1 VSPPTLSPP
10 AHGGAP
16 LEGGA
21 AGARRGR
28 DGVRDPDREEERD
41 GTSALGLLG
50 RFPPVVWLARHPSV
64 ADVLLAVAYLGPAF
78 ASLNPHT
85 RVAGYRD
92 ADALAWTLQGLIA
105 LALVWRRRSPIAV
118 LLAVVGLAT
127 AYHAFGYP
135 PGPATIAVGIAIGT
149 VAAREPRRVSL
160 WLLALS
166 GVAAV
171 ADGFGHFVGN
181 SVVLVAAWALGDNLR
196 TRRAYVRALEER
208 AARLEADR
216 DQRVREATR
225 AERARIAR
233 ELHDVV
239 AHHVSVMVVQAGGA
253 RRSLDRS
260 PDRARD
266 ALATIEETGRDAL
279 NEMRRL
285 LGMLRE
291 AIGEDEGRT
300 PQPRVRELGRLVD
313 QMRDA
318 GLHVDLRVDGDPDGV
333 PPGVDLSV
341 YRIVQEALTNTLKH
355 AGPARAHVRIG
366 YSKDRVDIEVVDDGR
381 GAAANASVRQTHDGG
396 HGLVGMR
403 ERVAIFGGDVKVGP
417 RQGGGFAVNASLPW
431 RANGR

>member
-1 VSPPTLSPP
+1 V
-10 AHGGAP
+10 
-16 LEGGA
+16 GA
-21 AGARRGR
+21 AGARRGPDDGREPHR
-28 DGVRDPDREEERD
+28 DD
-41 GTSALGLLG
+41 ALPAVGLLG
-50 RFPPVVWLARHPSV
+50 RFPLFRWLVRHPTS
-64 ADVLLAVAYLGPAF
+64 ADLLLAAAYVVAAY

-85 RVAGYRD
+85 RVEGDYRH
-92 ADALAWTLQGLIA
+92 ADALAWTLQA
-105 LALVWRRRSPIAV
+105 LVAVALVWRRRSPVVV
-118 LLAVVGLAT
+118 LCVETGLT
-127 AYHAFGYP
+127 AAFNAFGYP
-135 PGPATIAVGIAIGT
+135 PGPAVLAVGIALAT
-149 VAAREPRRVSL
+149 VAARESRRISL
-160 WLLALS
+160 WLLAVA

-171 ADGFGHFVGN
+171 TGGFGHFVGN
-181 SVVLVAAWALGDNLR
+181 AVVLVLAWALGDNLR
-196 TRRAYVRALEER
+196 TRRAYVSALEER
-208 AARLEADR
+208 AARFEADR

-260 PDRARD
+260 PDRARE
-266 ALATIEETGRDAL
+266 ALTTIEETGRDAL

-291 AIGEDEGRT
+291 AIGEEEGRT

-318 GLHVDLRVDGDPDGV
+318 GLDVDLRVEGDPVGV

-355 AGPARAHVRIG
+355 AGPARALVRIG

-381 GAAANASVRQTHDGG
+381 GAAATASGPYARDGG

-403 ERVAIFGGDVKVGP
+403 ERVAIFGGDVRVGP

-431 RANGR
+431 RVNAR